1 MFLEMLASAFITTAI
16 EEAAK
21 EEAKQILT
29 NRLNSIISEIEDPTD
44 YFDVY
49 DEDYE
54 DDDYFED
61 EEDYEDD
68 WYEE

>member
-29 NRLNSIISEIEDPTD
+29 NRFNSIISEIEDPTD

-54 DDDYFED
+54 DEDYFED
-61 EEDYEDD
+61 EEDYQDD